1 MSEENLLASKASQVR
16 SIKNMLDFVN
26 CKLSSKVCVFA
37 FCTQWCED
45 CTKVLGSLKIAGESF
60 DYDIGIFKVDID
72 DCKNLFAANNVNS
85 IPLVIIFANGR
96 EFIRL
101 DRIRCSAGYRPY
113 FVKAIL
119 ACIEKNKSK
128 QEEPYPSHDQM
139 KPDLDGS
146 IRVSN
151 FDI

>member
-85 IPLVIIFANGR
+85 IPLVIIFANGK
-96 EFIRL
+96 ELIRL
-101 DRIRCSAGYRPY
+101 DKIKCSAGYRHY
-113 FVKAIL
+113 FVAAIL
-119 ACIEKNKSK
+119 DSIEKKKSK
-128 QEEPYPSHDQM
+128 ESEPHVSNSQEPYEDWPNQSDTVC
-139 KPDLDGS
+139 P
-146 IRVSN
+146 
-151 FDI
+151 F